1 MTQHAYNW
9 PLPGPTSSITTSV
22 TLLAWSC
29 ICDPFWIFISS
40 ELSLLVKVRL
50 DCRQARQKN
59 QQTADKKAIID
70 GVINK
75 HFDDPNRNISVAG
88 KSRPITNYTSCTSIV
103 DLFSHI
109 QGYRFWPF
117 PPLGGGEFLSK
128 LKTRKNLQ
136 EDLKKGREMWG
147 GKEEKS

>member
-1 MTQHAYNW
+1 M
-9 PLPGPTSSITTSV
+9 
-22 TLLAWSC
+22 
-29 ICDPFWIFISS
+29 
-40 ELSLLVKVRL
+40 KVRL

-88 KSRPITNYTSCTSIV
+88 KSTPITNYTSCTSIV

-117 PPLGGGEFLSK
+117 PPLGGGIFVQIKNEEELAGGLEK
-128 LKTRKNLQ
+128 RKGNV
-136 EDLKKGREMWG
+136 G